1 MNRAYESAAREAQEI
16 MAQAYEREEA
26 ARAEVFPHGG
36 ESDRRSGEKT
46 VFSRGGESDPSGGE
60 TAVFP
65 HEGESEGRAVGA
77 EDIPDEGENGEVF
90 PEEVEEAEDF
100 DAYVTDRA
108 LEELGHRFPQMD
120 LTELAQNPLFIRFAA
135 GEGRDFRAIC
145 ENFDAFIDQ
154 ARALV
159 RSAARPDRRT
169 SSAAPVRRVPLSN
182 IQRREL
188 AAWNAA
194 NPAYRMSERDY
205 FSRLRG

>member
-1 MNRAYESAAREAQEI
+1 MNRAYESAPQEALEI
-16 MAQAYEREEA
+16 MAQAYGREQT
-26 ARAEVFPHGG
+26 ARAEVFPQPVENTAAPEEIPHAG
-36 ESDRRSGEKT
+36 ENARSVQAED
-46 VFSRGGESDPSGGE
+46 VL
-60 TAVFP
+60 P
-65 HEGESEGRAVGA
+65 HEGENAGGKVY
-77 EDIPDEGENGEVF
+77 
-90 PEEVEEAEDF
+90 PEEAEEAEDL

-108 LEELGHRFPQMD
+108 LQELGQRFPGMD

-135 GEGRDFRAIC
+135 GEGRDFRQIC

-159 RSAARPDRRT
+159 RSARQPDRRT
-169 SSAAPVRRVPLSN
+169 SSAAPVRRVPLSSV
-182 IQRREL
+182 QRREL

>member
-1 MNRAYESAAREAQEI
+1 MNQEYEGALQEAQEL

-26 ARAEVFPHGG
+26 ARAEVFPGQG
-36 ESDRRSGEKT
+36 ENAPGTDFTK
-46 VFSRGGESDPSGGE
+46 VL
-60 TAVFP
+60 P
-65 HEGESEGRAVGA
+65 HEGENGSA
-77 EDIPDEGENGEVF
+77 EVY
-90 PEEVEEAEDF
+90 PEEEEQDDI

-108 LEELGHRFPQMD
+108 LQELGQRFPGMD

-135 GEGRDFRAIC
+135 GEGRDFRQIC

-159 RSAARPDRRT
+159 RSARQPDRRT
-169 SSAAPVRRVPLSN
+169 SSAAPARRIPLSN
-182 IQRREL
+182 VQRREL